1 MKAWQGR
8 FVTASSDLLEKFN
21 ASIGFDYKLFVQDI
35 KGSMAHS
42 SMLCKIGIITETECE
57 TIQNGL
63 IAIESELKHHIAKGN
78 VNFDTKYE
86 DIHMMVESLLIEK
99 VGEVGKKL
107 HTARSR
113 NDQVAV
119 DLRLYTLTKISQIQ
133 KLTIEL
139 MKLLLELSEAYVD
152 DILPG
157 YTHLQR
163 AQPVRLGFHFM
174 TYFQMFKRD
183 SERLSDVYKRTSV
196 MPLGSGALAGVN
208 YETDRELMKN
218 LLDFNEISDHAMDA
232 VSDRDFV
239 IEFNSAAAIL
249 MMHLS
254 RFSEE
259 LIIWSSS
266 EFSFVEISDAFT
278 TGSSIMP
285 QKKNPDV
292 AELVRGKTGRVYGNL
307 MGILTVM
314 KGLPL
319 AYNKDMQEDKEGLFD
334 TAETLEMCLEV
345 FTAMLKDTKFNTD
358 RMNKS
363 AKLGYL
369 NATDLADY
377 LVLKGL
383 PFRECH
389 HITGSI
395 VKTCIQTGCAIEE
408 LSIVQLKQFSAVIEK
423 DVYQFLELDAVVE
436 GKKSQGST
444 SKKSMLEMI
453 ETAKSYIKELG
464 K

>member
-8 FVTASSDLLEKFN
+8 FISGSSDLLEKFN
-21 ASIGFDYKLFVQDI
+21 ASIGFDYKLFSQDI

-42 SMLCKIGIITETECE
+42 TMLAEIGILTAKECE
-57 TIQNGL
+57 AIQNGL
-63 IAIESELKHHIAKGN
+63 AEIEFDLKKVIEEGKTD
-78 VNFDTKYE
+78 FDIKYE
-86 DIHMMVESLLIEK
+86 DIHMMIESLLIDK
-99 VGEVGKKL
+99 IGDIGKKL

-119 DLRLYTLTKISQIQ
+119 DLRLYVVHKVTEIQ
-133 KLTIEL
+133 NQTASL

-163 AQPVRLGFHFM
+163 AQPIRLGFHLM
-174 TYFQMFKRD
+174 TYYQMFKRD
-183 SERLSDVYKRTSV
+183 YERLTDTLKRTSV
-196 MPLGSGALAGVN
+196 LPLGSGALAGVN
-208 YETDRELMKN
+208 YKINRELLKN
-218 LLDFNEISDHAMDA
+218 LLDFNEISEHAMDA

-239 IEFNSAAAIL
+239 IEFNSVIAIM

-259 LIIWSSS
+259 LILWSSS
-266 EFSFVEISDAFT
+266 EYAFVEISDAYT

-307 MGILTVM
+307 MSILTVM

-334 TAETLEMCLEV
+334 SVETIQMCLEV
-345 FTAMLKDTKFNTD
+345 FTAMLSETRFNTVE
-358 RMNKS
+358 MNKA
-363 AKLGYL
+363 AKQGFL

-377 LVLKGL
+377 LVMKGL

-395 VKTCIQTGCAIEE
+395 VKICVQTGCAIED
-408 LSIVQLKQFSAVIEK
+408 LSLSQLKQFSALFDS
-423 DVYQFLELDAVVE
+423 DVYKHLELSSVVE
-436 GKKSQGST
+436 AKKSYGST
-444 SKKSMLEMI
+444 SKESTLEMI
-453 ETAKSYIKELG
+453 HKAKTYMDQLV
-464 K
+464 